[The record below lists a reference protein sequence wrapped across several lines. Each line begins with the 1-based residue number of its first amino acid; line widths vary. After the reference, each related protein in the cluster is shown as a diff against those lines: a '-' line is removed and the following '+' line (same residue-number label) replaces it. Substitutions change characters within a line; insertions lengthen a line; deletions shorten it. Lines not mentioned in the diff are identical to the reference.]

1 MFILAGSIQ
10 GIQDILEG
18 INVRRIKSNLLFFVL
33 FLLLVVGCNQV
44 VASGK
49 AITEFGEYALND
61 RLQLQ
66 VENVS
71 GIVKYHLVNNSGETL
86 IVSKDRASVY
96 QRWVIVWDGDR
107 LWFSSSDIGGVVWI
121 KEKDGSYSS
130 TEYYKNSVLQ
140 KEIPQAIKEF
150 EG

>member
-1 MFILAGSIQ
+1 M
-10 GIQDILEG
+10 
-18 INVRRIKSNLLFFVL
+18 
-33 FLLLVVGCNQV
+33 

-61 RLQLQ
+61 RLQLK

-86 IVSKDRASVY
+86 ILSKVRASVY